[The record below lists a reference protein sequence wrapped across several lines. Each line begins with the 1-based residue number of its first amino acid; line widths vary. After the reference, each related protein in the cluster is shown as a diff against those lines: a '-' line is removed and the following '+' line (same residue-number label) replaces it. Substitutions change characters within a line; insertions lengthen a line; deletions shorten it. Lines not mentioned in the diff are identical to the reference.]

1 MPVIRISAQA
11 LERLKEWAE
20 PLTDTAESAL
30 VKVLDA
36 ADHESSPAADR
47 GAPTP
52 DPRAT
57 RPRSG
62 NRLRAGAKT
71 NADFGVIKSGDR

>member
-36 ADHESSPAADR
+36 A
-47 GAPTP
+47 AP
-52 DPRAT
+52 
-57 RPRSG
+57 
-62 NRLRAGAKT
+62 
-71 NADFGVIKSGDR
+71 